1 MEQRKIAVLQGRSK
15 PGRVKLPKRLLAT
28 LQPLNNVDI
37 TSCACGYGWP
47 GRKLPPS
54 IILRQALLDLL
65 M

>member
-1 MEQRKIAVLQGRSK
+1 MGSTFIARRAGGAYTSHLDCQEDG
-15 PGRVKLPKRLLAT
+15 